1 VNTAKVSFLVGCYN
15 HSDYVIECL
24 DSIKNQSYK
33 NIEIIIWD
41 DCSSDDSAN
50 KINQWILNEKK
61 LINCSFIENNKNI
74 GLCRSLNKA
83 LEKVSGKY
91 IAITSADD
99 MQLPDRIER
108 HVKILDESSENTGV
122 VYADAINVDKYG
134 RSLNSRVLDYFSYKK
149 YPSGNVFE
157 DIFDEKFI
165 PPSMATL
172 TKKKCYDSVGCY
184 DESLPIEDYDMWLR
198 ISNSYDFIYDP
209 IPGAKYRTV
218 DLSMSRNPENYKRI
232 SNACKESRVKCLSYT
247 LLNKI
252 QKKTVVNDI
261 MDLCKYA
268 YSNGVTPKYV
278 LRKKLLASVFSINP
292 KEIIFAIFVILGVPP
307 KIYYRIHSTL
317 RKKA

>member
-24 DSIKNQSYK
+24 NSIKNQSYK

-50 KINQWILNEKK
+50 KINQWILNENKSF
-61 LINCSFIENNKNI
+61 NCSFIENNKNI

-83 LEKVSGKY
+83 LEKVSGIY

-108 HVKILDESSENTGV
+108 HVRILDESSENTGV

-172 TKKKCYDSVGCY
+172 TKKKCFDSVGRY

-198 ISNSYDFIYDP
+198 ISNLYEFSYDHV
-209 IPGAKYRTV
+209 PGALYRKLENSMSRKPSNYRVIKMACKEARGKCFLLRNISEKYRT
-218 DLSMSRNPENYKRI
+218 LSRINLIESAKYNYINGYPIRDSFVSEISKRPFSFGTENLLLCVSIALGIKRSI
-232 SNACKESRVKCLSYT
+232 Y
-247 LLNKI
+247 NKI
-252 QKKTVVNDI
+252 HE
-261 MDLCKYA
+261 L
-268 YSNGVTPKYV
+268 
-278 LRKKLLASVFSINP
+278 LKLI
-292 KEIIFAIFVILGVPP
+292 
-307 KIYYRIHSTL
+307 
-317 RKKA
+317 